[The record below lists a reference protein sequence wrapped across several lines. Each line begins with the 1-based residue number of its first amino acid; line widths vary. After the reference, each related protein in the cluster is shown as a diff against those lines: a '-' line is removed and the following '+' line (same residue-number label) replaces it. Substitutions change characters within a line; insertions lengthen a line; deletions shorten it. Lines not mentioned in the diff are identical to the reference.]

1 MSKMDEQIVVIE
13 CSKLF
18 DGVYKDELRFQGTE
32 TDGEMIKRF
41 MNRISNN
48 YTIMRRGDAE
58 ENTLF
63 KQLIPYAVLKR
74 GNEVF
79 VYERLSGGGETRLHN
94 QLSIG
99 IGGHANEFDGD
110 NIYDLINENLQR
122 ELDEELDIEYSIQY
136 KNPIKVIGLVND
148 DQQDVGKVHI
158 GVLVL
163 INLPESTIVSVR
175 EVEQL
180 KGQWVAIEELSNPDL
195 FDRLESWSQYALDAL
210 RL

>member
-1 MSKMDEQIVVIE
+1 MSKLDEQIVVVE

-32 TDGEMIKRF
+32 TDSEMIKRF
-41 MNRISNN
+41 MNRIANN
-48 YTIMRRGDAE
+48 YTIMRRRDAE

-79 VYERLSGGGETRLHN
+79 VYERLSGGGEARLHN

-110 NIYDLINENLQR
+110 NVYDLINENLQR
-122 ELDEELDIEYSIQY
+122 ELDEELDIEYSTQY
-136 KNPIKVIGLVND
+136 KNPIEVIGLVND

-163 INLPESTIVSVR
+163 IDLPESTIVSVR

-195 FDRLESWSQYALDAL
+195 FDRLESWSQFALDAL